1 MDWEEA
7 GKPNGQQVPGG
18 DGGSGVPKTASKEI
32 R

>member
-18 DGGSGVPKTASKEI
+18 GSGVPKTASKEI